1 MAAAALA
8 VLGVLTALV
17 LSVHRAPFAVDEGLH
32 HWALVHRTRATQH
45 VADVITDTG
54 TGVFPYAVAAA
65 AGAIGCR
72 RRFIGALAAMAVLGL
87 GQLVRIGVRIA
98 VDRPRPPAA
107 DWAFQ
112 ASDASFPSGHATTS
126 ALAAGLLAWAVL
138 RVAPRIAGRVAAACC
153 GLWAVTVAATR
164 VFLGVH
170 WPSDIV
176 AGWLLAT
183 AWLAVTLPAL
193 SWWAGRKPVRA
204 RGPRTD

>member
-1 MAAAALA
+1 MRLWRRPVRSGA
-8 VLGVLTALV
+8 
-17 LSVHRAPFAVDEGLH
+17 
-32 HWALVHRTRATQH
+32 
-45 VADVITDTG
+45 
-54 TGVFPYAVAAA
+54 AVASS
-65 AGAIGCR
+65 GRWPPWRCWGSVNWSVSGCASPWTGR
-72 RRFIGALAAMAVLGL
+72 
-87 GQLVRIGVRIA
+87 VRS
-98 VDRPRPPAA
+98 AA

-204 RGPRTD
+204 RGPPHRLIVSPRPLP